1 MIDLCY
7 SRLAFVHSVRDA
19 ALGVAGLLVVLSDD
33 GELRVVP
40 MLLLQMRQQQS
51 FSFRKVFL
59 GSRVWFAFFFSK
71 QSSACCCPCKTQEEK
86 CMEGGQPRDFRF
98 GHTCKQIISNN

>member
-59 GSRVWFAFFFSK
+59 GSRVWFAFFSASK
-71 QSSACCCPCKTQEEK
+71 AVRVVARAKRKRKSAWKEDNPETFVSVTRANK
-86 CMEGGQPRDFRF
+86 
-98 GHTCKQIISNN
+98 